1 MRRILLTVAL
11 AWTLAPGST
20 GARADE
26 APEDAPP
33 PAPEAAVPQ
42 APAEPEAAAP
52 QAPAE
57 PEAAVPQ
64 APAEPEAAVPQA
76 PAEPEPPKRADVP
89 SVNDPEPEAEFMP
102 SERIPAGSSVSF
114 PVDI

>member
-1 MRRILLTVAL
+1 MRRILLTVAR
-11 AWTLAPGST
+11 AWTLAPGSP

-26 APEDAPP
+26 APEDALP
-33 PAPEAAVPQ
+33 PAPEAA
-42 APAEPEAAAP
+42 A
-52 QAPAE
+52 
-57 PEAAVPQ
+57 
-64 APAEPEAAVPQA
+64 PQA